1 MKEFDRCLCA
11 YSDKYGMLIIAVVI
25 QIGNIDDI
33 FAQKSL

>member
-1 MKEFDRCLCA
+1 MSVRLFRQ
-11 YSDKYGMLIIAVVI
+11 MLIIAVVI